1 MLGALSY
8 LKRDI
13 ETIMNSGFSYKKAL
27 LVASAIAL
35 GFASNANAQDKSDET
50 VIVKGARIKLPKNAL
65 PNTIEIISKENL
77 DIQTQIGGSAV
88 DAVANLIPS
97 FSPTRQKLSGA
108 GETLRGRSPLYMV
121 DSVPQS
127 SPLRD
132 DSRDG
137 FTADPF
143 FIDRVEVIFGSNA
156 IQGIGGTGGIVNY
169 VTVSAPREEGATK
182 GQVIAQIN
190 GDDKIG
196 GSSLGYKTGAYFGK
210 NFGKFSAIMG
220 ATYEKRGVYYDANG
234 NRIAPDGTQGDT
246 MDSAA
251 YDIFTKFDYRL
262 DDTKKF
268 EFMYNHF
275 NLEGDGDYVAV
286 AGSRTLGRPATSVRG
301 TIQGQ
306 APSNNVNTASLS
318 YLDSDLFGGSL
329 SAQIYY
335 NDYHGVF
342 GGTVSSTFYDPAYGA
357 SSNFDQSANNST
369 KKGVRLTYDREIEAI
384 KGMRILGG
392 IDYGEDKTFQELL
405 LTNRNWVPVTTLKS
419 LAPFIQINQALF
431 DKKLNL
437 SAGVR
442 HETAKISVDDY
453 KTLYSY
459 GSANVKGGEP
469 EYNEDL
475 YNLGAAYEIKKGF
488 NIYASYAQGY
498 TLPDVGR
505 VLRAVTINNSE
516 VDKLLDVSPVVSDNI
531 EIGFEVNKGPVVAS
545 IAYFE
550 SNSDKG
556 ALLVLQN
563 GVYEIKRQK
572 TEISGLELN
581 FKWNMPIDGMT
592 FNFGLADLRG
602 QTDTN
607 GDGIVDSDLDGVNIS
622 PDRANF
628 GLSYKKGPF
637 YARIQDNV
645 YMKRD
650 FYGIGYDPRNNF
662 GGYSLAD
669 LYLSYATQ
677 FGDISL
683 SATNLFDKQYLSYNS
698 DTRLPTDN
706 LSYFAG
712 RGRVVT
718 LGYSKKF

>member
-1 MLGALSY
+1 
-8 LKRDI
+8 
-13 ETIMNSGFSYKKAL
+13 MNSGFSRKKAFIL
-27 LVASAIAL
+27 ASAIAL
-35 GFASNANAQDKSDET
+35 GFASNANAQESAKDKTEENI
-50 VIVKGARIKLPKNAL
+50 IVKGARIKLPKNAL

-121 DSVPQS
+121 DGVPQS

-169 VTVSAPREEGATK
+169 VTVSAPKQEGALK
-182 GQVIAQIN
+182 GQVITQIS
-190 GDDKIG
+190 GDDEIG
-196 GSSLGYKTGAYFGK
+196 GSSIGYKTGAFVGK
-210 NFGKFSAIMG
+210 NFGKFSALVG
-220 ATYEKRGVYYDANG
+220 ATYEKRGVYYDGKG

-246 MDSAA
+246 MDSTA

-262 DDTKKF
+262 SDNKKF

-275 NLEGDGDYVAV
+275 ELEGDGDYVAV

-301 TIQGQ
+301 TIKGET
-306 APSNNVNTASLS
+306 PSNNVDTANLS
-318 YLDSDLFGGSL
+318 YIDSDFFGGSL

-342 GGTVSSTFYDPAYGA
+342 GGTTSSTFYDPAYGA
-357 SSNFDQSANNST
+357 SSSFDQSANNST
-369 KKGVRLTYDREIEAI
+369 KKGARLTYDREIEAI
-384 KGMRILGG
+384 NGLRILGG
-392 IDYGEDKTFQELL
+392 LDYGEDETFQELL
-405 LTNRNWVPVTTLKS
+405 MTNRNWVPVTTLKS
-419 LAPFIQINQALF
+419 FAPFLQLNQALF

-437 SAGVR
+437 SAGIR
-442 HETAKISVDDY
+442 HEKAKISVDDY

-459 GSANVKGGEP
+459 GSISVSGGEP
-469 EYNEDL
+469 EYSENL
-475 YNLGAAYEIKKGF
+475 YNFGAAYELQKGV
-488 NIYASYAQGY
+488 NLYASYAQGY

-505 VLRAVTINNSE
+505 VLRAVTVAGSD
-516 VDKLLDVSPVVSDNI
+516 VDTLLDVSPVVSDNI
-531 EIGFEVNKGPVVAS
+531 EIGLELNKGPVVAS
-545 IAYFE
+545 IAYFT

-556 ALLVLQN
+556 ALLVLKN
-563 GVYEIKRQK
+563 DVYEIKRQK
-572 TEISGLELN
+572 TEISGFELN
-581 FKWNMPIDGMT
+581 FKWNTPVDGLT

-602 QTDTN
+602 QTDTD
-607 GDGIVDSDLDGVNIS
+607 GDGEVDSDLDGVNIS

-628 GLSYKKGPF
+628 GLSYKNGPF
-637 YARIQDNV
+637 FARLQDSV

-662 GGYSLAD
+662 GGYSLVD
-669 LYLSYATQ
+669 LYLSYATNY
-677 FGDISL
+677 GDISL
-683 SATNLFDKQYLSYNS
+683 SATNLLDRQYLSYNS

-712 RGRVVT
+712 RGRLIT